1 MLCAMTD
8 QNTHTTVA
16 APAARELTPNAQA
29 PCSRRDRWISLCD
42 LLSEAVLDASR
53 EALTPACPAADR
65 LDAMK
70 EIVTVAHRL
79 FALERALADTPQLA
93 GDGVGSIDL
102 AAFQERLDELLR
114 TTDGCTGETSAGHT
128 ADAAGAGVGDDV
140 TVGPGFGDA
149 PDLPL

>member
-8 QNTHTTVA
+8 PNTHTTVA
-16 APAARELTPNAQA
+16 APAAGELTPDAQ
-29 PCSRRDRWISLCD
+29 PPGSRRDRWISLCD
-42 LLSEAVLDASR
+42 LLSDAVLDVSH
-53 EALTPACPAADR
+53 EALTPASPAADR

-93 GDGVGSIDL
+93 GDGAGSIDL
-102 AAFQERLDELLR
+102 AAFQERLNELLGSADR
-114 TTDGCTGETSAGHT
+114 HISAASARNTSDSAGDGSGT
-128 ADAAGAGVGDDV
+128 DAAASADSGAV
-140 TVGPGFGDA
+140 